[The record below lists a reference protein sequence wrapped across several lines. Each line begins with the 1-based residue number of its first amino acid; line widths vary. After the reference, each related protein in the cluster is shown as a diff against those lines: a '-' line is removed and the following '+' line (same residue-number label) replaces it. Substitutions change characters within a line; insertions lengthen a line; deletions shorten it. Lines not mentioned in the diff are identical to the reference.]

1 LLCLPALTVEPT
13 PASRDPN
20 RWVRRLPLVTG
31 LLGSA
36 LLVVNRLVFTP
47 ELLTSQSRSDALGI
61 LLSALLILTG
71 LLWQQIQPLPPQTT
85 PLQGIAGLDWHPE
98 LSESEKLELAWASH
112 TLLTTTAAR
121 TVVIWF
127 EGQTLLQRGILANVE
142 QLPQIEPK
150 SILQRVLQTGRPV
163 YLVDLKLFPARAEFD
178 GFLPEGSQAVLC
190 QPIGQ
195 KGCLILGSDTP
206 RSFTQQEQ
214 AWVAAIADK
223 LEALFGKTPLETTH
237 PSSDE
242 Q

>member
-1 LLCLPALTVEPT
+1 M
-13 PASRDPN
+13 
-20 RWVRRLPLVTG
+20 VTG

-36 LLVVNRLVFTP
+36 LLVLNRLVFTP

-71 LLWQQIQPLPPQTT
+71 LLWQQIQPLPPQTAT
-85 PLQGIAGLDWHPE
+85 LQGIPGFDWHPE
-98 LSESEKLELAWASH
+98 LSETEKLELAWASH

-121 TVVIWF
+121 TVVIWV
-127 EGQTLLQRGILANVE
+127 EGQTLLQRGILANLG

-163 YLVDLKLFPARAEFD
+163 YLVDLKLFPARAEFE
-178 GFLPEGSQAVLC
+178 GLLPEGSQAVLC

-206 RSFTQQEQ
+206 RSFTRQEQ
-214 AWVAAIADK
+214 AWIAAIADK
-223 LEALFGKTPLETTH
+223 LAALLG
-237 PSSDE
+237 
-242 Q
+242 